1 MKKDRQAGSKYID
14 LELYSVKIDFNQ
26 KVLNAII
33 EMIENQ
39 DDDAEVTSFAIN
51 QSVPFLFI
59 FKRTMKT
66 KVIMVTS
73 TSKKV
78 IELSMEIADSFN

>member
-39 DDDAEVTSFAIN
+39 DDDAEVTSFDIN
-51 QSVPFLFI
+51 QSAPFLFI